1 MPDEG
6 QPPLAPPSWPTGRD
20 DTVPMDTTPP
30 PPSAPRSSP
39 PPSAHQDAL
48 RGDQLPPPSWPNPSG
63 SQEPW
68 LQPPAPPST
77 PPDGGSGGGRRG
89 IVIGVVAVVGVLALV
104 LAMGAGWLGT
114 RGGGDDPFAGADP
127 TAPAVP
133 DPDDPGGLDPEA
145 PQGGLGGGPGQDPL
159 AVDPSLPNP
168 LPSPGSEE
176 IEALED
182 IFEIID
188 DAELEM
194 LDFMFESPVADDGSL
209 TESELALARDVANEA
224 VEELRALQD
233 ELETAGTAGGANA
246 AIRAAYLVHLQD
258 WIDWTGAVAEDPTLL
273 IVGSGAYGTAI
284 SESADGFTASIRD
297 SLGDLS
303 TLPPDL
309 AALVTEIVVRG
320 FMGSGGDSQADI

>member
-1 MPDEG
+1 MPDEA

-30 PPSAPRSSP
+30 PPSAPGSSP
-39 PPSAHQDAL
+39 PRSAHQDAL
-48 RGDQLPPPSWPNPSG
+48 RGDQLPPPSWPNPTG
-63 SQEPW
+63 GQEPW

-89 IVIGVVAVVGVLALV
+89 IVIGVVAVVGVLVLV
-104 LAMGAGWLGT
+104 LAMGAGLLGT
-114 RGGGDDPFAGADP
+114 PGGGDDPFAGSDP
-127 TAPAVP
+127 TVPAVP

-145 PQGGLGGGPGQDPL
+145 PLGGLGGGPGQDPL

-233 ELETAGTAGGANA
+233 ELEAAGTAGGANA